1 MSKLTCALAALFF
14 STTASLAQD
23 TSGLAHYIGG
33 GFEDRFLGGTELTLD
48 LTQGVPWRV
57 FTLDNP
63 KRLVI
68 DFREVN
74 WQAADPLLMDQSDL
88 VSELRMGGLRPGW
101 SRLVAVLETAA
112 KVDTAEVKIDP
123 ETSQARLSLSLSS
136 VSDDEFAKT
145 SGAPSDTGWTN
156 LLPETTQV
164 APVDDGTLLVL
175 LDPGHGG
182 IDPGAERGAVNEA
195 DLMLLFAHELRDV
208 LLRTGRYRVELTRTT
223 DRFVSLEGR
232 IALAHDLNAD
242 LLISLH
248 ADALSEGIAH
258 GAAVYTLS
266 QDASD
271 AASQALAERHNRD
284 DLLSGVDLSQ
294 ADDQVAQ
301 VLLGIARLDNTPR
314 SKALARQLVGGIRN
328 AVGKVHKRPLRQ
340 AGFSVLKSADIPS
353 VLIELGFLSTDQ
365 DLQNLQDPIW
375 RAGMAAGIRDGIEAW
390 AIEDEALSR
399 LRRQ

>member
-1 MSKLTCALAALFF
+1 MSKLSATCAALFL
-14 STTASLAQD
+14 SALGVSAQE
-23 TSGLAHYIGG
+23 TSALAHYVGG

-48 LTQGVPWRV
+48 LSQGVPWRV

-63 KRLVI
+63 RRLVL

-74 WQAADPLLMDQSDL
+74 WQGADPVVMDQSDR
-88 VSELRMGGLRPGW
+88 VSELRMGGFRPGW
-101 SRLVAVLETAA
+101 SRMVAVLDEPA
-112 KVDTAEVKIDP
+112 KVKSAGVRIDP
-123 ETSQARLSLSLSS
+123 ETAQARLELSLEPT
-136 VSDDEFAKT
+136 SDEAFAA
-145 SGAPSDTGWTN
+145 SAGAPTDAGWDEKQ
-156 LLPETTQV
+156 LDPTQV
-164 APVDDGTLLVL
+164 APVEDGTLLVL

-182 IDPGAERGAVNEA
+182 IDPGAERGAVKEA

-223 DRFVSLEGR
+223 DKFVSLEGR
-232 IALAHDLNAD
+232 IALAHDLGAD

-258 GAAVYTLS
+258 GAAVYTLA
-266 QDASD
+266 DEASD
-271 AASQALAERHNRD
+271 AASQALAERHDRN

-294 ADDQVAQ
+294 SDDRVAQ
-301 VLLGIARLDNTPR
+301 ILLGIARLDNTPR
-314 SKALARQLVGGIRN
+314 SKSLAREVLGGIRN
-328 AVGKVHKRPLRQ
+328 AVGHVHKRPLRQ

-353 VLIELGFLSTDQ
+353 ILIELGFLSTDQ